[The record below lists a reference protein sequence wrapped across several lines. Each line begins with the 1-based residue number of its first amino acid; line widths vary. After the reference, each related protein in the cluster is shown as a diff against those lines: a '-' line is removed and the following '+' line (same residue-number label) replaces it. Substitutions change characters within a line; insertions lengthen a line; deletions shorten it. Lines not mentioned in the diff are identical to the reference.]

1 MLAQP
6 DSATAVMLLVGVRA
20 LVTLW
25 LRGTSLIWVTGPVLA
40 VVVASAT
47 WMVASARY
55 SSNATT
61 AEPDAQA
68 PLDSHYTL
76 LPN

>member
-25 LRGTSLIWVTGPVLA
+25 LRGTSPIWVTGPVLA

-47 WMVASARY
+47 WMMPKRQEKTAATDNESSA
-55 SSNATT
+55 T
-61 AEPDAQA
+61 AA
-68 PLDSHYTL
+68 
-76 LPN
+76 